1 MTPPTPPEELWIVR
15 DVPSGEP
22 VHRTNSKYVAV
33 TDRETAEWCAASS
46 SLDWQPVLI
55 GVHPRYREAIQR
67 IMSLVAAHEREP
79 YSHAGTL
86 STLGRIAMIVVKIRA
101 CGKSPTEATP

>member
-1 MTPPTPPEELWIVR
+1 MTPPTPPEECWYVYDEIT
-15 DVPSGEP
+15 GEP
-22 VHRTNSKYVAV
+22 VYRNNDLYVN
-33 TDRETAEWCAASS
+33 TSSRETAERAASMPN
-46 SLDWQPVLI
+46 WKPAVY

-86 STLGRIAMIVVKIRA
+86 ATLGRIAMIVAEIRA
-101 CGKSPTEATP
+101 CEKSPTEATT